1 MAEPQPGNPSDH
13 RSTGPDPRAVEKA
26 RAAALRLLK
35 ARDRTRTVLRRRLL
49 AKGHEPAAVGVVLDR
64 LEEVGL
70 LDERASAER
79 AVARELRK
87 GAATA
92 RLLQQRLFAEGVGRE
107 IASEVIEAAL
117 RDVDPVEAAE
127 AEARAWV
134 RKHPGLDRATA
145 ARRLMGRLTRRGFDG
160 ETVRTVAERVL
171 GEA

>member
-1 MAEPQPGNPSDH
+1 MMERETLDQEQID
-13 RSTGPDPRAVEKA
+13 KA

-35 ARDRTRTVLRRRLL
+35 ARDRTRAVLRRRLL
-49 AKGHEPAAVGVVLDR
+49 AKGHAPAVVGAVLDR

-92 RLLQQRLFAEGVGRE
+92 RLLQQRLFNEGVGKE
-107 IASEVIEAAL
+107 IASEVIGAAL
-117 RDVDPVEAAE
+117 RDIDPEEAAE
-127 AEARAWV
+127 AEARAWM

-145 ARRLMGRLTRRGFDG
+145 ARRLMGRLARRGFDG
-160 ETVRTVAERVL
+160 ETVRAAAERVL